1 MRTLPRIAVGFAVF
15 AGGLT
20 FLVYGIAQ
28 AIQTGSCGSS
38 SNGMSYGPACPSGMG
53 PMIMLMILGTFAAL
67 IGAGI
72 ASVASSRGGVAVLG
86 GVGRFIAA
94 LIVAVLAGVVLGFVD
109 VHSDDT
115 RPGLEIFAAVVAPL
129 LFFAVPAIGVVEARK
144 VKPAAAPEHDGP
156 IAWEKRAAETI
167 TTPKPATTANAQD
180 IASRLQQ
187 LEQLRASGLLDEA
200 AYKERR
206 TQILAEL

>member
-1 MRTLPRIAVGFAVF
+1 MRTLPRIAIGFVVF

-28 AIQTGSCGSS
+28 AITTGSCGSS

-72 ASVASSRGGVAVLG
+72 ASVRSSRGGVAVLG

-94 LIVAVLAGVVLGFVD
+94 LIVAVVASVVLGFVD
-109 VHSDDT
+109 LHSDDT

-129 LFFAVPAIGVVEARK
+129 LLFTIPAIGVVEARK

-156 IAWEKRAAETI
+156 ITWEKRAAET
-167 TTPKPATTANAQD
+167 TTTAKPVTSANAED
-180 IASRLQQ
+180 IASRLRQ
-187 LEQLRASGLLDEA
+187 LDQLRASGLLGDDE
-200 AYKERR
+200 YKQRR